1 LLSVSTDKGN
11 RRTRTCASQAYGMQ
25 LVDFLLR
32 AMMLM
37 MSAIQQKLCTQT
49 VEMLILKG
57 RQELEVR
64 PAAQLTSRSNTA
76 NDRRQQC
83 CR

>member
-1 LLSVSTDKGN
+1 LLNVSTGKGN
-11 RRTRTCASQAYGMQ
+11 RRTRTCASQANGMQ
-25 LVDFLLR
+25 LVDVLLR
-32 AMMLM
+32 AVMLM

-64 PAAQLTSRSNTA
+64 LAARLTHFE
-76 NDRRQQC
+76 
-83 CR
+83 